1 MLTYLDES
9 TADEME
15 ERLAEMAVV
24 SVWMAQG
31 GEDYYIVTNLQ
42 DRRAASHIIAG
53 AVLEAIRQDYQT
65 PQ

>member
-24 SVWMAQG
+24 SVWMG
-31 GEDYYIVTNLQ
+31 DDGDYFVVTNMA
-42 DRRAASHIIAG
+42 DRRAAGHVLAG

>member
-15 ERLAEMAVV
+15 DRLSEMAVV
-24 SVWMAQG
+24 SVWMADG
-31 GEDYYIVTNLQ
+31 DYYIVTNLQ

>member
-24 SVWMAQG
+24 SVWMADG
-31 GEDYYIVTNLQ
+31 DYYIVTNLQ